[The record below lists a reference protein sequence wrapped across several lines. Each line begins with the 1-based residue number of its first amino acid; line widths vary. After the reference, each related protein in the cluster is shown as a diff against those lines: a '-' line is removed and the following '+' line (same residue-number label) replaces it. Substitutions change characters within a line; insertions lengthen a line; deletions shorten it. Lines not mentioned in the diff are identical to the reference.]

1 MSEQSVNPETT
12 APETAAPE
20 PAAAEPA
27 VPEPVVSEAVVSKLA
42 AAEPVVSEPVVSEL
56 AAAEPVVFE
65 PVVSELAAAEPV
77 VFEPVVFEPV
87 VSEPAAPEPAAAEP
101 AVPEP
106 VVSEAVV
113 SELAATEPVVSEP
126 AVPEPAAAEPAVPEP
141 VVSELAA
148 TEPVV
153 SEPAASESAASEPA
167 VSEAAADV
175 PLSAPAAAV
184 PAARSRRRVGVL
196 VTAGVLAA
204 AVVAGA
210 AYTVVTVH
218 SADRDPGAPVWSLP
232 KDSKSVRAA
241 AETGLQGML
250 LPYDKDRYG
259 RGPDLAGFGSDV
271 RLTGAQATALR
282 KESIQ
287 DLPRTQ
293 RRELD
298 RQIDKNP
305 VKGMVMR
312 SYANTAG
319 GEGDEYTMDI
329 QLAQMAN
336 RATVRTIAN
345 AERELFDALDIFRKG
360 PEIAGYKD
368 STSCFLSPAESGEK
382 LDTMLCYGYVGDV
395 LVSATTTAA
404 KPLDTRS
411 AADMLHAQLERIKDP
426 GAAV

>member
-1 MSEQSVNPETT
+1 MSEQSVNPENT

-27 VPEPVVSEAVVSKLA
+27 VPEPVVSELAAAEPVVSEPVVSELA

-65 PVVSELAAAEPV
+65 PAAP
-77 VFEPVVFEPV
+77 
-87 VSEPAAPEPAAAEP
+87 EPAAPEPAAAEP

-113 SELAATEPVVSEP
+113 SELAAAEPVVSEP

-141 VVSELAA
+141 VVSEAVVSELAA
-148 TEPVV
+148 AEPMV